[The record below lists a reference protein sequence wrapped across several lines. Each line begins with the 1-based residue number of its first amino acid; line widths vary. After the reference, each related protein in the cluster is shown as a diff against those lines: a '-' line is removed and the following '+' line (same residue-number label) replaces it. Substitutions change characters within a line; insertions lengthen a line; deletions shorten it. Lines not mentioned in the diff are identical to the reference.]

1 MRDRVKNKALM
12 ELGLG
17 FYNSNLV
24 LIKVKITIM
33 ATIHNRK
40 MSLLRLTN
48 WQRVELEMALKDPK
62 AELMD

>member
-1 MRDRVKNKALM
+1 MMRDRVKNKALM
-12 ELGLG
+12 EQGLG
-17 FYNSNLV
+17 FCNSSLA

-48 WQRVELEMALKDPK
+48 
-62 AELMD
+62 